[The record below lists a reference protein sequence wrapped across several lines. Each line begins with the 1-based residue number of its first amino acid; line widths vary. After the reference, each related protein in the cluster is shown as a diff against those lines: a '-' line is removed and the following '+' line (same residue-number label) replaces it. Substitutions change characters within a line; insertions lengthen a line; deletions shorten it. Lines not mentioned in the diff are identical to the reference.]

1 MLRKEEADQDPLL
14 SSLSTLRFEKDCS
27 FLHYFL
33 EPAED
38 EPVDDEAQ
46 SEDEPETTRRLELDR
61 KSLFEGEIDQS
72 ADASAISS
80 PT

>member
-33 EPAED
+33 ESSED

-46 SEDEPETTRRLELDR
+46 SEDEPESTGKLELDR
-61 KSLFEGEIDQS
+61 KSLFEGEIDQW
-72 ADASAISS
+72 AGASGISS